1 MGNNS
6 LLSCLEK
13 RDLLNQPAV
22 SVDTLMQWGD
32 RFLEAGFV
40 YDAVN
45 FYEKAGAK
53 EALMRL
59 LEMARNDGD
68 VFLLRRLC
76 ALLGREPSAD
86 EWLAVAE
93 QAERQGKDQFA
104 WKGYLG
110 AGDQDR
116 SDEVQARIFK

>member
-1 MGNNS
+1 MGNDS

-13 RDLLNQPAV
+13 RDLLNQPAA

-45 FYEKAGAK
+45 FYEKAGAR

-110 AGDQDR
+110 AGDQGR
-116 SDEVQARIFK
+116 SDEVQARVFK

>member
-1 MGNNS
+1 MGNDS

-13 RDLLNQPAV
+13 RDLLNQPAA

-59 LEMARNDGD
+59 LEMSRNDGD

>member
-1 MGNNS
+1 MGNDS

-13 RDLLNQPAV
+13 RDLLNQPAA

-110 AGDQDR
+110 AGDQGR

>member
-13 RDLLNQPAV
+13 RDLLNQPAA

-53 EALMRL
+53 EALTRL

-68 VFLLRRLC
+68 AFLLRRLC
-76 ALLGREPSAD
+76 ALLGREPNAD

-110 AGDQDR
+110 AGEQDR
-116 SDEVQARIFK
+116 SDEVRARISK

>member
-1 MGNNS
+1 MGNDS

-13 RDLLNQPAV
+13 RDLLNQPAA

-59 LEMARNDGD
+59 LELARNDGD
-68 VFLLRRLC
+68 AFLLRRLC

-110 AGDQDR
+110 AGDQGR

>member
-45 FYEKAGAK
+45 FYEKAGAR
-53 EALMRL
+53 EALTRL

-68 VFLLRRLC
+68 AFLLRHLC
-76 ALLGREPSAD
+76 ALLGREPNAE
-86 EWLAVAE
+86 EWVAVAE
-93 QAERQGKDQFA
+93 QAERLGKDYFA

-116 SDEVQARIFK
+116 SDAVRERIPK

>member
-13 RDLLNQPAV
+13 RDLLNQPAA

-53 EALMRL
+53 EALTRL
-59 LEMARNDGD
+59 LEMAGNDGD
-68 VFLLRRLC
+68 AFLLRRLC
-76 ALLGREPSAD
+76 ALLGREPNAD

-93 QAERQGKDQFA
+93 QAERQGKDHFA

-116 SDEVQARIFK
+116 SDKVRARISM

>member
-1 MGNNS
+1 MGNDS

-13 RDLLNQPAV
+13 RDLLNQPAA